1 MAISESYR
9 NMEGCRTWTDLLN
22 GCLGRRSKTEGQ
34 SVELTLQINPC
45 GRKLMVHIED
55 DAAKR
60 TKALERPQAGLPRGN
75 PPSGNASLDIL
86 EQPQRR
92 RPSRDLVSNTETA
105 APVDNQVYNN
115 AWHEMLD
122 SLHNA
127 LRHTR
132 YSVSG
137 RMAMSV
143 WGCSRGA
150 RDSLSVI
157 CPVESKEAV
166 KIWAVSTS
174 GRFAMTDAEPD
185 ILTFQSQASSQPR
198 LWRIRIRWLPEQ
210 MFEAMPKVEKGL
222 TYKENL
228 FTGEYR
234 TAHVNVVTLPALID
248 NSASAWA
255 DNLAKGISQARLEA
269 LTRDVLS
276 ILDRVIDLNFQEQ
289 GSGPLGAAESRH
301 VLDRAFWVPFTRR
314 YPPAAAMFALCGLG
328 LPSCYMQP
336 QPDTNPGKVYPEG
349 QPRSATRTSTKDA
362 GRSLTARKPV
372 PPRHGQT
379 AIPPEDPIAK
389 PELPV
394 QKASSKD
401 LFSSTRLTEAGEAQV
416 EKGCGESEIDGQLV
430 GQSHRGARKL
440 EGRERGRKRKRR
452 VRWVDKDDRG
462 KERKG
467 SKNQENPQRGQFSV
481 RRLLKSEERMPLPR
495 NLFNLSKFLQRK

>member
-1 MAISESYR
+1 
-9 NMEGCRTWTDLLN
+9 MEGCGTWTDLLK

-34 SVELTLQINPC
+34 SVELTPQINPC
-45 GRKLMVHIED
+45 GKELMVRIEE

-60 TKALERPQAGLPRGN
+60 TIAVERLQAGLPQGN
-75 PPSGNASLDIL
+75 SPSCSASLDIPG
-86 EQPQRR
+86 QPQRR
-92 RPSRDLVSNTETA
+92 RPSPDLVYNTETA

-127 LRHTR
+127 LKHTR

-150 RDSLSVI
+150 RDALSVI

-210 MFEAMPKVEKGL
+210 MFEAMPKVEKSL
-222 TYKENL
+222 TYNENL
-228 FTGEYR
+228 HTGEYR
-234 TAHVNVVTLPALID
+234 TAHVNVLTLPALLD

-255 DNLAKGISQARLEA
+255 DHLAKGISQVRLEA

-276 ILDRVIDLNFQEQ
+276 ILDRVMELNFQEE

-314 YPPAAAMFALCGLG
+314 YPPAAAMFAQCGLG
-328 LPSCYMQP
+328 LPSCYTQS
-336 QPDTNPGKVYPEG
+336 QPDTNLGMVYPEV

-362 GRSLTARKPV
+362 GRSLMARKPV
-372 PPRHGQT
+372 PERYGQT
-379 AIPPEDPIAK
+379 AIPADDPIAT

-416 EKGCGESEIDGQLV
+416 EKGCGESEVEGQLED
-430 GQSHRGARKL
+430 QSHRGARKL

-452 VRWVDKDDRG
+452 VRLVDNDERG

-467 SKNQENPQRGQFSV
+467 SKSRRTRRRRSTTGPGESATRPVQR
-481 RRLLKSEERMPLPR
+481 RTTTKE
-495 NLFNLSKFLQRK
+495 